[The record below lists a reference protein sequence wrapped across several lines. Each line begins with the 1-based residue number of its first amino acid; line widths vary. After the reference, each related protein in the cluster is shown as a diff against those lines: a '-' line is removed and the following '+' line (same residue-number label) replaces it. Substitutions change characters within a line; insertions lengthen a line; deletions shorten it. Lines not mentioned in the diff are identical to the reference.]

1 MDFDHNYLQL
11 IEDTKDLSKY
21 NIDRLKELQ
30 QRASEVYKEFDNLQL
45 VIKGDA
51 NSIYGSCGNAYFS
64 MRDYDIATDITVGA
78 KHFAIIVDIAI
89 NEFFKHWA
97 DNPDNLS
104 KIREFYPNTKSLI
117 NFTKYK
123 KDTVDDLCVYG
134 DTDSRYVD
142 VEMIYNLIES
152 DNGIMSLPKDNKELS
167 DFSVFLMDNFISKI
181 IRETIDED
189 CEFRNARKGYLK
201 MAHEVTTRKCS
212 LIKKKKYIMTVVYE
226 DGKLLKKPKLKF
238 KGVELKRGS
247 TSPAMK
253 KILTKLVE
261 KFLIEEYSVEDIRK
275 ECLKIIKYIK
285 QIKKKDNIYL
295 ISTVSGFKNIEQK
308 DGKYVSDKHHIQMQ
322 IALSWMNF
330 ITENNLLKDYKFPFE
345 GQKMNYYKCEEGSSY
360 KVIGVPDDVDINDV
374 PNLPEP
380 DWNVMIRDSF
390 IKPLLRYIMDIND
403 VSDNDCD
410 NFLMGFTKKI
420 SF

>member
-1 MDFDHNYLQL
+1 MNFDQNYLLLKQ
-11 IEDTKDLSKY
+11 DTEDLSKQ

-30 QRASEVYKEFDNLQL
+30 QRAQKVLEEYDNLQL

-64 MRDYDIATDITVGA
+64 MRDYDIATDITRGA
-78 KHFAIIVDIAI
+78 KHFAVIVDIAI
-89 NEFFKHWA
+89 NEFFKQWA

-104 KIREFYPNTKSLI
+104 KIREFYPNTKALI
-117 NFTKYK
+117 NFTRYR

-142 VEMIYNLIES
+142 LEMIYALIES
-152 DNGIMSLPKDNKELS
+152 EEGPMKLPDDNKELS

-181 IRETIDED
+181 IKDTIDKD

-226 DGKLLKKPKLKF
+226 DGKLLKKPKMKF

-247 TSPAMK
+247 TSPSMK
-253 KILTKLVE
+253 KILTKLVQ
-261 KFLIEEYSVEDIRK
+261 KFLIDEFTVEDIRK
-275 ECLKIIKYIK
+275 ECLKIIKYLK
-285 QIKKKDNIYL
+285 QTKKKDNIYL
-295 ISTVSGFKNIEQK
+295 ITTVSGFKNIEQK
-308 DGKYVSDKHHIQMQ
+308 DGVYVSDKNHIQMQ

-330 ITENNLLKDYKFPFE
+330 IVDNNLQKEYKFPFE
-345 GQKMNYYKCEEGSSY
+345 GQKMNYYKCAEGSKY
-360 KVIGVPDDVDINDV
+360 KVIGVPDDVDIDSV

-380 DWNVMIRDSF
+380 DWNVMIISSF
-390 IKPLLRYIMDIND
+390 IKPLLRYILDNEE
-403 VSDNDCD
+403 VTDNDCN
-410 NFLMGFTKKI
+410 NFLMGFTRKI

>member
-1 MDFDHNYLQL
+1 MNFDRNYLL
-11 IEDTKDLSKY
+11 LKEDTKDLS
-21 NIDRLKELQ
+21 NSNLENLKELKI
-30 QRASEVYKEFDNLQL
+30 RAQKVLEEYDNLQL

-89 NEFFKHWA
+89 NNFFKQWA
-97 DNPDNLS
+97 DNEDNIN
-104 KIREFYPNTKSLI
+104 KIHEIYPNVVKLR
-117 NFTKYK
+117 NFTEYK
-123 KDTVDDLCVYG
+123 RDTVNDLCVYG

-142 VEMIYNLIES
+142 IEMIYHLME
-152 DNGIMSLPKDNKELS
+152 DENGIMQLPEDNEELS
-167 DFSVFLMDNFISKI
+167 KFSEFLMDNFISKI
-181 IRETIDED
+181 IKDTIDED

-212 LIKKKKYIMTVVYE
+212 FIKKKKYIMTVVYE
-226 DGKLLKKPKLKF
+226 DGKLLKKPKFKF

-247 TSPAMK
+247 TSPSMK
-253 KILTKLVE
+253 KILNKLVE
-261 KFLIEEYSVEDIRK
+261 KFLIEEYTIEEIRR
-275 ECLKIIKYIK
+275 ECLKIIKYLK
-285 QIKKKDNIYL
+285 QTKKKENIYL
-295 ISTVSGFKNIEQK
+295 ITTVSGFKNIELK
-308 DGKYVSDKHHIQMQ
+308 DGVYTSSKNHIQMQ

-330 ITENNLLKDYKFPFE
+330 IKENNLQKDYKFPFE
-345 GQKMNYYKCEEGSSY
+345 GQKMNYYKCPEGSKY
-360 KVIGVPDDVDINDV
+360 KVIGVPDDVDIDDV

-380 DWNVMIRDSF
+380 DWNEMIRASF
-390 IKPLLRYIMDIND
+390 IKPLLRYIIDND
-403 VSDNDCD
+403 DVTDNDCD